1 MCANW
6 NLNNLKTVI
15 LISMTKN
22 GPSAAVEEDEL
33 WKDGKKSWK
42 IF

>member
-1 MCANW
+1 LEFKNSDFF
-6 NLNNLKTVI
+6 
-15 LISMTKN
+15 ISVTKN
-22 GPSAAVEEDEL
+22 GSGPPAAVEEDEL